1 MADILIFDL
10 IDFVV
15 RLLLVILFIQISI
28 LLRVTDADVIRSRLF
43 LQFEGIKRF
52 FNLLTIGGVFFLAAA
67 LLHMA
72 ELLNLIDG
80 HLNTVEGIFITIFQV
95 LTLTLLYYIYD
106 ALKSP
111 KRGVL

>member
-1 MADILIFDL
+1 MAYVMIFDI
-10 IDFVV
+10 IDLVV
-15 RLLLVILFIQISI
+15 RLLLVALFIQISN
-28 LLRVTDADVIRSRLF
+28 LLRITDADIIRSRLF
-43 LQFEGIKRF
+43 LQFERIKRF

-72 ELLNLIDG
+72 ELLYLIDG
-80 HLNTVEGIFITIFQV
+80 NLDVVEGLFITIFQA
-95 LTLTLLYYIYD
+95 LTLTLLYYIYA

>member
-1 MADILIFDL
+1 MADILIFDF
-10 IDFVV
+10 IDLVI
-15 RLLLVILFIQISI
+15 RLLLVVLFIQISI

-43 LQFEGIKRF
+43 LQFERIKRF

>member
-1 MADILIFDL
+1 MADVLIFDFIDL
-10 IDFVV
+10 IV
-15 RLLLVILFIQISI
+15 RLLLVVLFVQISN

-43 LQFEGIKRF
+43 LQFERIKRF

-72 ELLNLIDG
+72 ELLHLIDG
-80 HLNTVEGIFITIFQV
+80 NLNVVEGLFITIFQT
-95 LTLTLLYYIYD
+95 LTLALLYYIHD

>member
-1 MADILIFDL
+1 MTSALIFDIIDL
-10 IDFVV
+10 IV
-15 RLLLVILFIQISI
+15 RLLLVVLFIQISN
-28 LLRVTDADVIRSRLF
+28 LLRITDADVIRSRLF
-43 LQFEGIKRF
+43 LQFEKIKRF
-52 FNLLTIGGVFFLAAA
+52 FNLLTVGGVFFLAAA

-72 ELLNLIDG
+72 ELLHLIDG
-80 HLNTVEGIFITIFQV
+80 NLDVVEGLFITIFQA

>member
-1 MADILIFDL
+1 MFDVVIFDFIDL
-10 IDFVV
+10 IV
-15 RLLLVILFIQISI
+15 RLLLVVLFIQISN

-43 LQFEGIKRF
+43 IQFEKIKRY

-67 LLHMA
+67 LLHIA
-72 ELLNLIDG
+72 ELLRLIDG
-80 HLNTVEGIFITIFQV
+80 NLDVVEGIFITIFQI

>member
-1 MADILIFDL
+1 MVDARIFDF
-10 IDFVV
+10 IDLVV
-15 RLLLVILFIQISI
+15 RLLLVVLFIQISN

-43 LQFEGIKRF
+43 LQFERIKRF

-72 ELLNLIDG
+72 ELLHLIDG
-80 HLNTVEGIFITIFQV
+80 HLDVVEGIFITIFQV

>member
-1 MADILIFDL
+1 MADVLIFDF
-10 IDFVV
+10 IDLAV
-15 RLLLVILFIQISI
+15 RLLLVVLFIQISI

-43 LQFEGIKRF
+43 LHFERIKRF

-72 ELLNLIDG
+72 ELLHLIDG
-80 HLNTVEGIFITIFQV
+80 HLDAVEGIFITIFQV

-106 ALKSP
+106 AIKSP

>member
-1 MADILIFDL
+1 MSNALIFDIIDL
-10 IDFVV
+10 IV
-15 RLLLVILFIQISI
+15 RLLLVALFIKISY

-43 LQFEGIKRF
+43 LQFERIKRF
-52 FNLLTIGGVFFLAAA
+52 FNLLTIGGLFFLVAA

-72 ELLNLIDG
+72 ELLHLISG
-80 HLNTVEGIFITIFQV
+80 HFHFMEGISILIFQI
-95 LTLTLLYYIYD
+95 LTLALLYYIYD

>member
-1 MADILIFDL
+1 MADVLIFDF
-10 IDFVV
+10 IDLAV
-15 RLLLVILFIQISI
+15 RLLLVVLFIQIST

-43 LQFEGIKRF
+43 LQFERIKRF

-67 LLHMA
+67 LLNMA
-72 ELLNLIDG
+72 ELL
-80 HLNTVEGIFITIFQV
+80 HLVDASLDVVEGLFITIFQA
-95 LTLTLLYYIYD
+95 LTLLLLYYIYD